1 MLGVFWFWSLTGGD
15 TGNVTTGWVSSSLST
30 SGAYH
35 SSGGEG
41 TREAAAKDFAGP
53 VTKHKAQRQ
62 LIWSFYTWN
71 TWRAYTWNEGFKK
84 ELVRVPLT
92 VSWICYQINLSN
104 KNCLVYPCLDG
115 TPQQCVP
122 APKSSSITLYLQ
134 QEKLELC
141 FSCTSIL
148 TQKSLILAGICCIP
162 IPETLIYSN
171 LHLTKMS
178 PYLKSEEKKGKRERK
193 GKGHGTEP
201 QLPEQSLWLPQPS
214 SSRNYTS
221 LSHHVTRAL
230 PFQHPVSLHLSAH
243 TSDTR
248 NNWKIIPS
256 ALGPG
261 SAEYGSIWQG
271 ILWFGI

>member
-141 FSCTSIL
+141 LSCTSIL

-162 IPETLIYSN
+162 IPERDINLQQLASNKNVTLPQERG
-171 LHLTKMS
+171 K
-178 PYLKSEEKKGKRERK
+178 EREKGKERER
-193 GKGHGTEP
+193 TWNRATAP
-201 QLPEQSLWLPQPS
+201 WAVTVTPSAQLQQELHIPLPPRHS
-214 SSRNYTS
+214 GTS
-221 LSHHVTRAL
+221 LPASSLTAFVNSHIRH
-230 PFQHPVSLHLSAH
+230 
-243 TSDTR
+243 
-248 NNWKIIPS
+248 K
-256 ALGPG
+256 
-261 SAEYGSIWQG
+261 E
-271 ILWFGI
+271 